1 MKNTLHLL
9 IAFLSLLIIQNA
21 FSLSAVTGTVT
32 SAKDATPIAGAY
44 IELGN
49 GLGFTTSGYS
59 SVTGDYRLDIIGVLS
74 GPLVAEVFLPGFA
87 FAPSDPIELG
97 QGGDEVVNV
106 DFVGFPVPD
115 RGLYLLDQNGAIT
128 NDAVVEICDTN
139 GLIKVMLPAES
150 ADANGR
156 LGINLS
162 PGRYKLRTRQE
173 SREFVIFPD
182 QYIDVTPMTDICL
195 YI

>member
-1 MKNTLHLL
+1 M
-9 IAFLSLLIIQNA
+9 
-21 FSLSAVTGTVT
+21 
-32 SAKDATPIAGAY
+32 
-44 IELGN
+44 
-49 GLGFTTSGYS
+49 
-59 SVTGDYRLDIIGVLS
+59 
-74 GPLVAEVFLPGFA
+74 
-87 FAPSDPIELG
+87 
-97 QGGDEVVNV
+97 NV